1 MKFASILFPYLK
13 LFHYKDMPSKQV
25 GAQGF
30 IRNNTIKPVLN
41 GLPKADK
48 IFADFLLEGSGQQH
62 AKLDFIAKGEEQN
75 ELINPDKEL
84 VKAADDLVFELKIDD
99 LVLKQHIMTFTVA
112 DNKGSKITDLGP
124 YLGSAG
130 HVVIVSGKMEEFL
143 HAHHKDDP
151 FDINIPDK

>member
-1 MKFASILFPYLK
+1 MKFASILFLYLK

-25 GAQGF
+25 GAQEF

-62 AKLDFIAKGEEQN
+62 AKLGFIAKGEEQN

-84 VKAADDLVFELKIDD
+84 VKAADDLVFELKIDA

-112 DNKGSKITDLGP
+112 DNKGSKITDLEP
-124 YLGSAG
+124 NLGSAG
-130 HVVIVSGKMEEFL
+130 HVVIVNGKWKSFSMPTTKMI
-143 HAHHKDDP
+143 HS
-151 FDINIPDK
+151 I

>member
-1 MKFASILFPYLK
+1 
-13 LFHYKDMPSKQV
+13 MPSKQV

-84 VKAADDLVFELKIDD
+84 VKAADDLVFELKIDA

-112 DNKGSKITDLGP
+112 DNKGSKITDLEP
-124 YLGSAG
+124 NLGSAG
-130 HVVIVSGKMEEFL
+130 HVVIVNGKMEEFL

-151 FDINIPDK
+151 FNINIPDK